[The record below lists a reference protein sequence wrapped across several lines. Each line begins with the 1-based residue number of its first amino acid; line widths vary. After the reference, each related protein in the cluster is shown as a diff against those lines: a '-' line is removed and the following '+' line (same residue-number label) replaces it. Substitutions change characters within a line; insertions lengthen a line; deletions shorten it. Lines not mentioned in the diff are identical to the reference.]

1 MRIQSLAVL
10 SFIGFAAAGFLQVE
24 NFPAKQ
30 IQKNKLG
37 AMEIVDYFEDGSA
50 TTVIVPHPDL
60 LQDYERQAHTLAQA
74 SQQIE
79 VNKERIATDDIAKC
93 DNRFLSNDTHQAG
106 YFFPVYVGSLNEAE

>member
-1 MRIQSLAVL
+1 
-10 SFIGFAAAGFLQVE
+10 LQVE

-74 SQQIE
+74 
-79 VNKERIATDDIAKC
+79 T
-93 DNRFLSNDTHQAG
+93 
-106 YFFPVYVGSLNEAE
+106 